1 MDLGDPMVL
10 FSGLLIGMVGMVLF
24 IYGKKQGNMK
34 AIAAGAVMCVYPYF
48 VGSLLVLWV
57 VFAACLGG
65 LYAWSKAEA

>member
-10 FSGLLIGMVGMVLF
+10 GSGLLIGMIGMVLF
-24 IYGKKQGNMK
+24 VYGKKQGNPK
-34 AIAAGAVMCVYPYF
+34 ALTTGAVLCVYPYF

-65 LYAWSKAEA
+65 LYAWSRAEA